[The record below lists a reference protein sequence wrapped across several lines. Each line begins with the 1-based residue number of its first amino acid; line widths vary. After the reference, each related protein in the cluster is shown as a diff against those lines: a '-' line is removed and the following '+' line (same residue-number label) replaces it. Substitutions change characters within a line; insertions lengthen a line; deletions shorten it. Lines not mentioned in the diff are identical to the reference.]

1 MPKENPINSKEVVS
15 GLKKYL
21 AKKYQERRAPFK
33 GIKEV
38 DSLVEQE
45 VDLEKPERWLNCING
60 GTEEYENIPPVFPRW
75 LLGENGP
82 LTKLEYFRRNG
93 KTR

>member
-1 MPKENPINSKEVVS
+1 MPKENPVNSKEVIV

-21 AKKYQERRAPFK
+21 AKKYQERRTPFQ

-38 DSLVEQE
+38 GSLVEQE

-60 GTEEYENIPPVFPRW
+60 GTKKYEDIPPVFPKW
-75 LLGENGP
+75 LLGKNGP
-82 LTKLEYFRRNG
+82 LTKLEYFRRKNG
-93 KTR
+93 